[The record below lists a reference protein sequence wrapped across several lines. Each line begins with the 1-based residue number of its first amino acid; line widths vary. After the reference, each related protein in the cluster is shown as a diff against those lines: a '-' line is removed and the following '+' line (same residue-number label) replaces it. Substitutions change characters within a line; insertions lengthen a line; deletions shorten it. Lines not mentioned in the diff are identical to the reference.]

1 MTMSLSDRQA
11 MQAHLDRQVVP
22 LWHIPD
28 DVRVGVL
35 AGADEHSLWLQG
47 HFMRCEGCRAPL
59 IALLNKRGAV
69 GIRRPAETDCA
80 TARHSLFRYLE
91 GGPDPSDE
99 AFAHIV
105 ACDLC
110 DDLFFEPAQAVIL
123 LEFEPE
129 DVGEAG

>member
-1 MTMSLSDRQA
+1 MTLSDHSALQS
-11 MQAHLDRQVVP
+11 HLDRQVAPV
-22 LWHIPD
+22 WHIPD

-35 AGADEHSLWLQG
+35 ACTDEHGLWLQG

-59 IALLNKRGAV
+59 IALLHKRLAV
-69 GIRRPAETDCA
+69 DITPPAPVSCA
-80 TARHSLFRYLE
+80 AARDALFRYLE
-91 GGPDPSDE
+91 GGDEPSNE

-123 LEFEPE
+123 LEYEPE